1 MKLSVI
7 ITTYN
12 SLKWLEKVLW
22 GYSAQSHRDFEIIIG
37 DDGSTDETRELI
49 DQMRETTGMT
59 IKHIWQQDKG
69 FRKCRILNKSILA
82 VESDYVVFTD
92 GDCIPRSDFL
102 TVHAR
107 EARPGNYLSGGYHK
121 LPMSTS
127 ESITKDDI
135 LSGRCFEL
143 KWLKANGLKSSLK
156 NTKLTATTFSAQILN
171 RLTPT
176 ACNFKGSNGSVWLKD
191 IIAINGFDER
201 MPWGGL
207 DREFGVRLINSGVKP
222 KHVRYNAIV
231 LHLDHKRGY
240 KDPEIMRNNKQLRLQ
255 NQRNRVVRTEYGIAQ
270 LPEASDAT
278 FA

>member
-49 DQMRETTGMT
+49 DQMRETAGMT
-59 IKHIWQQDKG
+59 IKHIWQQDKD

-143 KWLKANGLKSSLK
+143 KWLKTHGLKSSLK

-255 NQRNRVVRTEYGIAQ
+255 SQRDRVVRTKCGIAQ
-270 LPEASDAT
+270 LPHSRDDTPA
-278 FA
+278 